1 MSIEK
6 YTTKAFILKEYD
18 RDENDMVYKV
28 WTRDFGIIFVLAR
41 SIRKINAKLRMLIK
55 KNDFI
60 LITIVKGRDLWRLT
74 GAEEY
79 GNNKLLI
86 NNDWQF
92 KAKKIIGEAVN
103 KLIEEKKTYKKL
115 FDRLESIFIFGENQ
129 KTLSLFD
136 INKFKLLIT
145 YITLVDTGYVDATII
160 GAKDLEEYKTFLM
173 KDFYT
178 YFILNEN
185 EIKKHVLSALKE
197 IMI

>member
-6 YTTKAFILKEYD
+6 YTTEAFILREYE

-41 SIRKINAKLRMLIK
+41 SIRKITAKLRMVIK
-55 KNDFI
+55 KNDFV
-60 LITIVKGRDLWRLT
+60 LITVVKGKDVWRLT

-79 GNNKLLI
+79 KKNTNVGDG
-86 NNDWQF
+86 DWQF
-92 KAKKIIGEAVN
+92 KAKKIIGEAIN

-115 FDRLESIFIFGENQ
+115 FDRLESIFVEEENY
-129 KTLSLFD
+129 KSFSLID
-136 INKFKLLIT
+136 INKFKILIT
-145 YITLVDTGYVDATII
+145 YIVLVDTGYADARGI
-160 GAKDLEEYKTFLM
+160 GAKDLEEYKTFSM

-178 YFILNEN
+178 YFILNEKEVKAQVVN
-185 EIKKHVLSALKE
+185 ALKE

>member
-6 YTTKAFILKEYD
+6 YTTEAFILREYE

-41 SIRKINAKLRMLIK
+41 SVRKITAKLRMVIK

-60 LITIVKGRDLWRLT
+60 LITVVKGKDVWRLT

-79 GNNKLLI
+79 KKNIAVESG
-86 NNDWQF
+86 DWQF
-92 KAKKIIGEAVN
+92 KAKKIIGEAIN

-115 FDRLESIFIFGENQ
+115 FDRLESIFISEQDYKSF
-129 KTLSLFD
+129 SLVD
-136 INKFKLLIT
+136 INKFKILIT
-145 YITLVDTGYVDATII
+145 YIVLVDTGYADARGI
-160 GAKDLEEYKTFLM
+160 GAKDLEEYKTFSM

-178 YFILNEN
+178 HFILNEKEVKAQVVN
-185 EIKKHVLSALKE
+185 VLKE